1 MGLELLSKVFPFK
14 VRHKPGYRMR
24 VRVGIDSGPCTA
36 GIIGDKL
43 PHYSVFGETVEIAG
57 VMEASSEPMKIQ
69 VQKLIACDKD
79 AWRLKLMSSHKLF
92 DELLT
97 QSH

>member
-69 VQKLIACDKD
+69 VCPGWPICFGK
-79 AWRLKLMSSHKLF
+79 
-92 DELLT
+92 ELCFTKFEVAFSCTFSL
-97 QSH
+97 

>member
-69 VQKLIACDKD
+69 VP
-79 AWRLKLMSSHKLF
+79 
-92 DELLT
+92 EV
-97 QSH
+97 QSRHMRG